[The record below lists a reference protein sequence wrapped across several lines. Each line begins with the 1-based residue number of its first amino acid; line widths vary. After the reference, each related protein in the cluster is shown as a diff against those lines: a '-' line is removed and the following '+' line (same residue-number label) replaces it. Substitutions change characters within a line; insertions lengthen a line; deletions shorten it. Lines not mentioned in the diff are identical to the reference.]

1 VEDASQT
8 IKKSETASEIFL
20 RSRETTF
27 SPFLSWIALM
37 ITFRILLLLVS
48 LVTLLRGVADVDI
61 DTNEFIL
68 IVP

>member
-1 VEDASQT
+1 
-8 IKKSETASEIFL
+8 
-20 RSRETTF
+20 
-27 SPFLSWIALM
+27 M